1 MKERASLEWDLLAVC
16 EFHLLE
22 HRWADPSE
30 QVISSCSFIITQCFF
45 CSKSV

>member
-1 MKERASLEWDLLAVC
+1 MKERASLEWDLLAVR
-16 EFHLLE
+16 ESHLLE

-30 QVISSCSFIITQCFF
+30 QGISLCSFIMAQCFL